1 MDEEKKV
8 EKKSENPEMKSGVGE
23 SEEKSDLEKLKKDRN
38 KQNKQ
43 ILWALVLMLSVIV
56 IIVAVPFITQNYF
69 NKFIYISLDFQKTQL
84 GDLIFYSTKI
94 PLANKRAQITGM
106 YSMNFRED
114 PRDLEYIDVK
124 IPGETIFFKKDKIV
138 YITLD
143 KDIGECEDSAIAM
156 INLAGFIKDFAG
168 FNVSSGF
175 TDETYANESG
185 FDYVTCK
192 NHPNNT
198 VITVKSGSTT
208 QIRKY
213 EDRCYSLTYSECDVN
228 EISERFILLILE
240 KYMEYFVRG

>member
-1 MDEEKKV
+1 MEEEKEIEK
-8 EKKSENPEMKSGVGE
+8 ESESAIIEESIEKEIEDNKKS
-23 SEEKSDLEKLKKDRN
+23 KKERE

-43 ILWALVLMLSVIV
+43 ILWAIVLMLSIIIIV
-56 IIVAVPFITQNYF
+56 VAVPFITKNF
-69 NKFIYISLDFQKTQL
+69 VNKFVYITLDFQKTKL
-84 GDLIFYSTKI
+84 GDLIFYSTRVPI
-94 PLANKRAQITGM
+94 ANKQAQITGS

-114 PRDLEYIDVK
+114 PRKLDHIEVDV
-124 IPGETIFFKKDKIV
+124 PGNAILFKKDQEV

-143 KDIGECEDSAIAM
+143 PEMNVCEDSAIGM

-175 TDETYANESG
+175 IDEEYANQSG

-198 VITVKSGSTT
+198 IISVSSGNQS
-208 QIRKY
+208 QIKKY
-213 EDRCYSLTYSECDVN
+213 ADRCYELTYADCEINQVSEK
-228 EISERFILLILE
+228 FMLLVLE